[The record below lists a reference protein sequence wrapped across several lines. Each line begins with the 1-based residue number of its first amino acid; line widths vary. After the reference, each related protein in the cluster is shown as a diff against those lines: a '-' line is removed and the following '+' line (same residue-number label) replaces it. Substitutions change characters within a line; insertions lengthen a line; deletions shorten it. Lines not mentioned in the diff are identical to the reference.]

1 MFPRDV
7 VFDTYSPFFDESI
20 KAPNLKAWNVTMVSG
35 MPELMIYMTN
45 ILGFFFK
52 GNRFYDIQLG
62 FIPMKT
68 PDFPALDMFAT

>member
-52 GNRFYDIQLG
+52 GARFYDI
-62 FIPMKT
+62 
-68 PDFPALDMFAT
+68 